1 MEDKKGRKTRISKR
15 MDYLP
20 SVFYQKERIS
30 IFILNMNHNN
40 ANDRKKLRRMIYDY
54 YGGLR
59 YYISKNRIDTSGYDK
74 LNDEIV
80 ELDIF
85 DDSYVDKLI
94 QMSSEATNI
103 AGLAGLLPDYKAGE
117 PVPVAGD

>member
-40 ANDRKKLRRMIYDY
+40 VNDRNKLRRMIYDY
-54 YGGLR
+54 YGSFR
-59 YYISKNRIDTSGYDK
+59 YYVTKNNIDTSGYSDMK
-74 LNDEIV
+74 EEIDEMDV
-80 ELDIF
+80 F
-85 DDSYVDKLI
+85 DDEYVDKLI
-94 QMSSEATNI
+94 EMFSEATNI